1 MKHEWIFKIF
11 YKLFEW
17 YIKIG
22 DYFEVEWWKEY

>member
-17 YIKIG
+17 YVKIG
-22 DYFEVEWWKEY
+22 DYFEVGWWTK